1 MKVLVTG
8 GAGFIGSTVA
18 TACREAGM
26 ETVILDDLSTGL
38 AAFALGNPLYV
49 GDIADGD
56 LVDRIAAD
64 HPDIHAVVHCAA
76 KIIVPESVE
85 HPLDYYENNVSKGI
99 DLLRHLERHGI
110 GRLVFSSSA
119 SIYQASADFTVDESS
134 AIRPMSPYAATKAMF
149 ESILRD
155 NALAGGIRSLSL
167 RYFNPIGADPR
178 LRTGLQN
185 PAPSHALGRLMD
197 LYRQGQPFTMTGVDW
212 PTRDGTGIRD
222 YIHVWDLARAHVA
235 ALVRFD
241 SIATSQ
247 SPTAAINLG
256 TGDGTTVR
264 ELVAAFE
271 RVVAEPVEVVEL
283 PPRPGDSAG
292 VYTTSNLAAELLDW
306 RAELSLEQGIRDAWA
321 WSDRLRSGPIT
332 AR

>member
-1 MKVLVTG
+1 MKVLITG
-8 GAGFIGSTVA
+8 GAGYIGSTVA
-18 TACREAGM
+18 SACEDAGH
-26 ETVILDDLSTGL
+26 EVVILDDFSTGRREFIGSR
-38 AAFALGNPLYV
+38 AVYEGDFADEALLERV
-49 GDIADGD
+49 FS
-56 LVDRIAAD
+56 D
-64 HPDIHAVVHCAA
+64 HAIDAVVHCAA
-76 KIIVPESVE
+76 KIVVPESVE
-85 HPLDYYENNVSKGI
+85 QPLDYYENNVSKGI

-197 LYRQGQPFTMTGVDW
+197 LYRQGQPFTITGVDW

-321 WSDRLRSGPIT
+321 WSDRLRSGLT
-332 AR
+332 AAR

>member
-1 MKVLVTG
+1 
-8 GAGFIGSTVA
+8 
-18 TACREAGM
+18 M

-38 AAFALGNPLYV
+38 AAFAEGSPLYV

-56 LVDRIAAD
+56 LVDRIAAE
-64 HPDIHAVVHCAA
+64 HPEIHAVVHCAA
-76 KIIVPESVE
+76 KIVVPESVE
-85 HPLDYYENNVSKGI
+85 RPLDYYENNVSKGI
-99 DLLRHLERHGI
+99 ELLRHLERNGI

-119 SIYQASADFTVDESS
+119 AIYQASADFTVDEN
-134 AIRPMSPYAATKAMF
+134 APIRPMSPYAATKAMF

-155 NALAGGIRSLSL
+155 NALAGGIRCLSL
-167 RYFNPIGADPR
+167 RYFNPIGADPQ

-185 PAPSHALGRLMD
+185 PAPSHALGRLLD
-197 LYRQGQPFTMTGVDW
+197 LHRQGRPFTITGVDW

-241 SIATSQ
+241 GIATSR
-247 SPTAAINLG
+247 SPVVAVNLG

-283 PPRPGDSAG
+283 PPRPGDGAG
-292 VYTTSNLAAELLDW
+292 VYTRSDLAAQLLDW
-306 RAELSLEQGIRDAWA
+306 RAELSLEQGIRDARA
-321 WSDRLRSGPIT
+321 WSDRLRSGAIHQ
-332 AR
+332 R

>member
-1 MKVLVTG
+1 MKVLITG

-38 AAFALGNPLYV
+38 AAFAEGSPLYV

-56 LVDRIAAD
+56 LVDRIAAE
-64 HPDIHAVVHCAA
+64 HPEIHAVVHCAA
-76 KIIVPESVE
+76 KIVVPESVE
-85 HPLDYYENNVSKGI
+85 RPLDYYENNVSKGI

-197 LYRQGQPFTMTGVDW
+197 LYRQGQPFTITGVDW

>member
-76 KIIVPESVE
+76 KSIVPESVE
-85 HPLDYYENNVSKGI
+85 HPLDYYKNNVSKGI

-197 LYRQGQPFTMTGVDW
+197 LYRQGQPFTITGVDW

>member
-1 MKVLVTG
+1 MKVLITG

-38 AAFALGNPLYV
+38 AAFAEGNPLYV

-56 LVDRIAAD
+56 LVDQIAAD
-64 HPDIHAVVHCAA
+64 HPEIDAVVHCAA
-76 KIIVPESVE
+76 KIVVPESVE

-99 DLLRHLERHGI
+99 DLLRHLERNGI

-119 SIYQASADFTVDESS
+119 SIYQASDDFTVDENS
-134 AIRPMSPYAATKAMF
+134 AIMPMSPYAATKAMF

-155 NALAGGIRSLSL
+155 NALAGDSRAVSL
-167 RYFNPIGADPR
+167 RYFNPIGADPQ

-185 PAPSHALGRLMD
+185 PAPSHALGRLLD
-197 LYRQGQPFTMTGVDW
+197 LHRQGQPFTITGVDW

-241 SIATSQ
+241 RITTSQ
-247 SPTAAINLG
+247 SPAVAINLG

-271 RVVAEPVEVVEL
+271 RVVAQPVEVVEL

-292 VYTTSNLAAELLDW
+292 VYTRSELAAQLLDW
-306 RAELSLEQGIRDAWA
+306 HAELSLEQGIRHAWA
-321 WSDRLRSGPIT
+321 WSNRLRSGLIPVS
-332 AR
+332 